1 MDSQIKV
8 TRAVNGMDWAS
19 GKYRGGVTQPAWEV
33 RDLLEGV
40 RLSLSFAGQRG
51 LGWMVSGKVVGHSR

>member
-19 GKYRGGVTQPAWEV
+19 EKHRGGATQPAWEV
-33 RDLLEGV
+33 RDLLGEV
-40 RLSLSFAGQRG
+40 RLSLSFAGQTG
-51 LGWMVSGKVVGHSR
+51 LGWMVSGKAVGAL